1 MRGRLAKVSLGGGG
15 IMRLLQAAVDGIP
28 GDARLIAANYDP
40 QSQQFTLIL
49 ESRRFPETDMRRGIP
64 EWPVSIGYEEFLG
77 GISNVS
83 RSLARGLNDDERARG
98 V

>member
-1 MRGRLAKVSLGGGG
+1 
-15 IMRLLQAAVDGIP
+15 MRLLQAAVEGIP
-28 GDARLIAANYDP
+28 GDARLIAASYD
-40 QSQQFTLIL
+40 QHSQEFILIL

-77 GISNVS
+77 GISNFS
-83 RSLARGLNDDERARG
+83 RSLASGGNDDEHASD